1 MNGTYKQQNQQNL
14 NVDQT
19 LSYIGLYVDWM
30 DNPMGLAMWEFGSI
44 ILQDLA
50 VTTMF
55 KVITFTADNVKKGLT
70 SSCQI

>member
-30 DNPMGLAMWEFGSI
+30 DNPMGLAMWDSSLNNFMYFNQVNTIIKLNFSI
-44 ILQDLA
+44 S
-50 VTTMF
+50 
-55 KVITFTADNVKKGLT
+55 K
-70 SSCQI
+70 